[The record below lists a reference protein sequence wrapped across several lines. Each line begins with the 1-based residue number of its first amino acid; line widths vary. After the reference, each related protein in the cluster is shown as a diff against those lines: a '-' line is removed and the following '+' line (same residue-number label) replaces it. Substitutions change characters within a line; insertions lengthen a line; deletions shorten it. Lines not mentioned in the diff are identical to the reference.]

1 MPTITISRMY
11 GSGGS
16 ELAARVAAR
25 LGWLLLDNALVEEV
39 AARLGTTPAEVEAR
53 EERVS
58 SLAER
63 LARALMFG
71 SPETTTA
78 LPEALMQPT
87 EEQILHVTQ
96 LVIDETVARGPVV
109 LVGRGAQCA
118 LAQRTDALHVFCY
131 APLPALVERARQR
144 LVAGHAQALAR
155 RGADQPRPRPLRP
168 QALAP
173 RVAGPHQLPPVR
185 EHRLAGRGGRGR
197 RRPVR
202 GRDAVRVARG
212 NERGGRRRKIG
223 DRRSAEAPQKND

>member
-1 MPTITISRMY
+1 MPIITVSRMY

-78 LPEALMQPT
+78 LPEALLQPT
-87 EEQILHVTQ
+87 EEQILQVTQ
-96 LVIDETVARGPVV
+96 RVIDETVARGPVV

-144 LVAGHAQALAR
+144 LGVTSDEAR
-155 RGADQPRPRPLRP
+155 RAVEQTNRDRVLYVRKHWHREWLDHTNYHLCVNTGWLGVEGA
-168 QALAP
+168 A
-173 RVAGPHQLPPVR
+173 
-185 EHRLAGRGGRGR
+185 
-197 RRPVR
+197 
-202 GRDAVRVARG
+202 DAVLYVAETLYG
-212 NERGGRRRKIG
+212 WHAGSSEETG
-223 DRRSAEAPQKND
+223 DSG

>member
-1 MPTITISRMY
+1 MPIITVSRMY

-16 ELAARVAAR
+16 ELAAIVAAR

-87 EEQILHVTQ
+87 EEQILQVTK
-96 LVIDETVARGPVV
+96 LVIEETVSRGPVV

-118 LAQRTDALHVFCY
+118 LAQRSDALHVFCY
-131 APLPALVERARQR
+131 APPPALVERARQR
-144 LVAGHAQALAR
+144 LGVSSEEAQRAVEQTNRDRVHYVRKHWHREWLDHANYHLCVNTGWLGVDGAAETVLHAAR
-155 RGADQPRPRPLRP
+155 TMFGWTEP
-168 QALAP
+168 
-173 RVAGPHQLPPVR
+173 
-185 EHRLAGRGGRGR
+185 GGREPG
-197 RRPVR
+197 
-202 GRDAVRVARG
+202 ARSQ
-212 NERGGRRRKIG
+212 EP
-223 DRRSAEAPQKND
+223 E

>member
-1 MPTITISRMY
+1 MPTITVSRMY

-144 LVAGHAQALAR
+144 LGVASDEAR
-155 RGADQPRPRPLRP
+155 RAVEQTNRDRALYVRKHWHREWLDHTNYHLCVNTGWLGVEGA
-168 QALAP
+168 A
-173 RVAGPHQLPPVR
+173 
-185 EHRLAGRGGRGR
+185 
-197 RRPVR
+197 
-202 GRDAVRVARG
+202 DAVLYVAETLYG
-212 NERGGRRRKIG
+212 WHAGTSEEAG
-223 DRRSAEAPQKND
+223 DRR

>member
-1 MPTITISRMY
+1 MPIITVSRMY

-16 ELAARVAAR
+16 ELAAIVAAR

-87 EEQILHVTQ
+87 EEQILQVTK
-96 LVIDETVARGPVV
+96 LVIEETVSRGPVV

-118 LAQRTDALHVFCY
+118 LAQRSDALHVFCY

-144 LVAGHAQALAR
+144 LGVSSEEAQRAVEQTNRDRVHYVRKHWHREWLDHANYHLCVNTGWLGVDGAAETVLHAAR
-155 RGADQPRPRPLRP
+155 TMFGWTEP
-168 QALAP
+168 
-173 RVAGPHQLPPVR
+173 
-185 EHRLAGRGGRGR
+185 GGREPG
-197 RRPVR
+197 
-202 GRDAVRVARG
+202 ARSQ
-212 NERGGRRRKIG
+212 EP
-223 DRRSAEAPQKND
+223 E